1 MSLSTASKRIAQ
13 EAGVSIIPG
22 YLGSISSTDDLLRIA
37 NDIGYPVMI
46 KASAGGGGKGMRIAY
61 SDTEALDGYRLSK
74 AEAKSSFGDDTMF
87 VEKFIEEPRHIE
99 IQLLADSQGNAVWL
113 NERECSVQRRNQKV
127 IEEAPSTFLTSD
139 TRRAMG
145 EQAVALAKAVGYESA
160 GTCEFLVDRN
170 RRFYFL
176 EMNTR
181 LQVEH
186 PVTEAITGIDLVE
199 HMIRVAAGEPLAIRQ
214 EDVQLKGWALES
226 RVYAEDP
233 LRGFLPS
240 IGKLVRYQEPSG
252 PGVRVDSGVREGSEI
267 SVYYDPMIS
276 KLVSYGKDRTEAL
289 AIMRSAL
296 DRYVIRGVTHNIN
309 FLRSLCDHPRF
320 IRGDLTTKFIQ
331 DEYPEGYKGAEM
343 SDEDVRVLIGSAVLV
358 RGRLIRDAL
367 SVGEGRKGWDAEQEW
382 DQAMK
387 EWVVTLREQRYVVH
401 VLHASISDRQQQ
413 LTAAISTDD
422 SEPHEVTLTS
432 SYEVG
437 DSVLTIE
444 VDSAEHTL
452 QVASLSSASSRM
464 SLITRGTTFP
474 LLLHSPTQDELQRY
488 MPKHVAP
495 DTSKQV
501 LSPMPGVVFSVKVQE
516 GEEVAA
522 GQEVCVVEAMKMQ
535 NALRVS
541 GHGKVKKILVKQ
553 GQTVSS
559 DQVLIEL
566 E

>member
-1 MSLSTASKRIAQ
+1 M
-13 EAGVSIIPG
+13 SIIPG

-37 NDIGYPVMI
+37 NDVGYPVMI

-61 SDTEALDGYRLSK
+61 SDEEALDGFRLSK

-99 IQLLADSQGNAVWL
+99 IQLLADSHGEAVWL

-127 IEEAPSTFLTSD
+127 IEEAPSTFLTPD

-145 EQAVALAKAVGYESA
+145 EQAVQLAKAVGYESA
-160 GTCEFLVDRN
+160 GTCEFLVDKH

-199 HMIRVAAGEPLAIRQ
+199 HMIRVAAGEPLSIRQ

-240 IGKLVRYQEPSG
+240 IGQLVRYQEPSG
-252 PGVRVDSGVREGSEI
+252 PGVRVDSGVREGSAI
-267 SVYYDPMIS
+267 SIHYDPMIS
-276 KLVSYGKDRTEAL
+276 KLITYGSDRTEAL
-289 AIMRSAL
+289 ALMRAAL

-320 IRGDLTTKFIQ
+320 VRGDLTTKFIQ
-331 DEYPEGYKGAEM
+331 DEYPDGYGGAVMGE
-343 SDEDVRVLIGSAVLV
+343 EDVRVLVGTAVLV
-358 RGRLIRDAL
+358 RGRMVRDAL
-367 SVGEGRKGWDAEQEW
+367 SVGEGEGGRKGWDAEAEW
-382 DQAMK
+382 QRAMQ
-387 EWVVTLREQRYVVH
+387 EWVVTLREEQRYHVH
-401 VLHASISDRQQQ
+401 IRNATIADRHQQ
-413 LTAAISTDD
+413 LTAAISTHDG
-422 SEPHEVTLTS
+422 ELHELTLTS

-437 DSVLTIE
+437 DTVLTTE
-444 VDSAEHTL
+444 VDGVSHVL
-452 QVASLSSASSRM
+452 QVASLSSASSRL
-464 SLITRGTTFP
+464 SLITRGTSFP
-474 LLLHSPTQDELQRY
+474 MRVHTPMQAELQQY
-488 MPKHVAP
+488 MPVHVQP

-501 LSPMPGVVFSVKVQE
+501 LSPMPGVVFSVKVKE
-516 GEEVAA
+516 GDEVAA

-541 GHGKVKKILVKQ
+541 GAGTVKKVLVKQ
-553 GQTVSS
+553 GQTVSA